1 MSGLNGKILLI
12 TGGAQGIGAAAALEC
27 ATRGATVLIAD
38 MNPAG
43 EQIATQIRA
52 NGGTAEFFKL
62 DVRDSAQIA
71 AVVGQIQARYARL
84 DGVVCAAGVLRGAFQ
99 SPEELSVEEFE
110 FVLDVNVKGVFL
122 CAKHTVGLLEASGKG
137 VFVVLASGAGV
148 IGPSSSLAYGASKG
162 GANGLAMTLTAKLE
176 ERHIRV
182 NTICPGNIV
191 TPMKLSVEEENAR
204 RKGTSV
210 EAALAEARRNY
221 GTPEGV
227 AKVIAFVVSD
237 DADYLRGVLFTR

>member
-1 MSGLNGKILLI
+1 MCAIQRRLKRFFRRFKRA
-12 TGGAQGIGAAAALEC
+12 TLE
-27 ATRGATVLIAD
+27 
-38 MNPAG
+38 
-43 EQIATQIRA
+43 
-52 NGGTAEFFKL
+52 
-62 DVRDSAQIA
+62 
-71 AVVGQIQARYARL
+71 L
-84 DGVVCAAGVLRGAFQ
+84 DGVICAAGILRGAFQ

-122 CAKHTVGLLEASGKG
+122 CAKHSAALLEVSGKG

-148 IGPSSSLAYGASKG
+148 VGPSSSLAYGASKG
-162 GANGLAMTLTAKLE
+162 GANGLAMTLAAKLE

-210 EAALAEARRNY
+210 ETALDEARQKY

-227 AKVIAFVVSD
+227 ARIIAFVVSD
-237 DADYLRGVLFTR
+237 DADYLRGALFTR

>member
-1 MSGLNGKILLI
+1 MSDLNGKILLI
-12 TGGAQGIGAAAALEC
+12 TGGAQGIGAATALEC
-27 ATRGATVLIAD
+27 ASRGATALIAD

-43 EQIATQIRA
+43 EQIAAQIRA
-52 NGGTAEFFKL
+52 SGGTSEFFKL
-62 DVRDSAQIA
+62 DVRDSDQVA
-71 AVVGQIQARYARL
+71 AAIQAIQTRYARL
-84 DGVVCAAGVLRGAFQ
+84 DGVICAAGILRGAFQ
-99 SPEELSVEEFE
+99 SPEELSIEDFE
-110 FVLDVNVKGVFL
+110 FVIDVNVKGVFL
-122 CAKHTVGLLEASGKG
+122 CAKHTVPLLEASGKG

-148 IGPSSSLAYGASKG
+148 VGPSSSLAYGASKG

-204 RKGTSV
+204 RKGIPLET
-210 EAALAEARRNY
+210 ALETARANY

-227 AKVIAFVVSD
+227 AKIIAFVVSD
-237 DADYLRGVLFTR
+237 DADYLRGALFTR

>member
-1 MSGLNGKILLI
+1 MSDLNGKIILI
-12 TGGAQGIGAAAALEC
+12 TGGAQGIGAATALEC
-27 ATRGATVLIAD
+27 AQRGATVLIAD

-43 EQIATQIRA
+43 EQVAAQIRA
-52 NGGTAEFFKL
+52 SGSASEFFKL
-62 DVRDSAQIA
+62 DVRDSDQVASVIQA
-71 AVVGQIQARYARL
+71 IQARYVRL
-84 DGVVCAAGVLRGAFQ
+84 DGVVCAAGILRGAFQ
-99 SPEELSVEEFE
+99 SPEELSIEEFE
-110 FVLDVNVKGVFL
+110 LVLDVNIKGVFL
-122 CAKHTVGLLEASGKG
+122 CAKHSTALLEASGKG

-162 GANGLAMTLTAKLE
+162 GANGLAMTLAAKLE

-191 TPMKLSVEEENAR
+191 TAMKLSVEEENAR

-210 EAALAEARRNY
+210 EAALDEARHKY

-227 AKVIAFVVSD
+227 AKIIAFVVSD
-237 DADYLRGVLFTR
+237 DADYLRGALFTR

>member
-1 MSGLNGKILLI
+1 MTNLNEKILLI
-12 TGGAQGIGAAAALEC
+12 TGGAQGIGAATALEC
-27 ATRGATVLIAD
+27 AVRGATVLIAD

-43 EQIATQIRA
+43 EQIAAQIRS
-52 NGGTAEFFKL
+52 NGGTAEFFEL
-62 DVRDSAQIA
+62 DVRASDQVA
-71 AVVGQIQARYARL
+71 AVIQTIRSRYARI
-84 DGVVCAAGVLRGAFQ
+84 DAVVCAAGILRGAFQ

-122 CAKHTVGLLEASGKG
+122 CAKHSAALLEASGKG

-162 GANGLAMTLTAKLE
+162 GANGLAMTLAARLE
-176 ERHIRV
+176 QRHIRV

-191 TPMKLSVEEENAR
+191 TSMKLSVEEENAR
-204 RKGTSV
+204 RNGTSV
-210 EAALAEARRNY
+210 EAAFEEARQKY

-227 AKVIAFVVSD
+227 AKIIAFVVSD
-237 DADYLRGVLFTR
+237 DADYLRGALFTR